1 MDSLF
6 FAADDYEDERMWA
19 AKKETSNPLSS
30 RQDVVAELNTLLGA
44 LDKQFVPGSSRIS
57 LGDTCA
63 HYATDI
69 AEMEGLSR
77 ALWGLFPLLAS
88 GDSTPYSDKYITAIK
103 QGTDPQ
109 SAGYWGETAP
119 YDQRLVEMAA
129 YGLGLALLQDR
140 LTDCFSEREVQ
151 NLHAWLNQITD
162 AQMPDSNWNYFAI
175 MVQLGF
181 KRAGLPFDQS
191 AIDRRF
197 ALMDAYYLGDG
208 WYSDGVGR
216 PKDYYIS
223 MAFHFYGLIYAT
235 LSGDEARAAVLRDR
249 ARQFAEDFIYLSA
262 ADGASIPFGRSLT
275 YRFAMAAFWSAVAF
289 SELEVFT
296 PGIVKG
302 VILRHLRWWQQQ
314 PILDRD
320 GILTLGF
327 AYPNLAM
334 CEDYN
339 APGSPYWA
347 LKTYLILA
355 LKEDHPFWQAEEQ
368 PLPKRA
374 EKHLIPN
381 AQQMLIHADD
391 SQHATLLT
399 AGQLELNNYVNTE
412 AKYTKFAYSS
422 RFGFTIERGR
432 YGIKHAACDSM
443 LLLSDG
449 DNYFRGRRDCDEV
462 RVDENFIFSRWS
474 PWKDV
479 QIDTWLVPFGEWH
492 LRLHRIDSARKLQ
505 TVEGGFAVI
514 KTAHRL
520 QGRGSVLNAQNGS
533 SVIVDL
539 SPAMA
544 RQPDSIVTPPNSS
557 VMFAECASIPV
568 LTTEIPVG
576 ESWLCCAVTASGEQ
590 KNYAV
595 TPRLNINNNQV
606 VIHEPGSERHLTFLI

>member
-1 MDSLF
+1 ML
-6 FAADDYEDERMWA
+6 AAN
-19 AKKETSNPLSS
+19 KEKSNPLSS
-30 RQDVVAELNTLLGA
+30 RRDVVAALNAMLGA
-44 LDKQFVPGSSRIS
+44 LDKQFPQESSHFS

-69 AEMEGLSR
+69 AQMEGLSR
-77 ALWGLFPLLAS
+77 ALWGLFPLMAS
-88 GDSTPYSDKYITAIK
+88 GDAAPFGDKYITAIK
-103 QGTDPQ
+103 LGTDPQ

-129 YGLGLALLQDR
+129 YGLGLSLLQDK
-140 LTDCFSEREVQ
+140 LTARFSERELQ

-181 KRAGLPFDQS
+181 KRAGMPFDQS

-197 ALMDAYYLGDG
+197 AMMDEYYLGDG
-208 WYSDGVGR
+208 WYSDGPGR

-235 LSGDEARAAVLRDR
+235 LSGDEERSAVLRDR
-249 ARQFAEDFIYLSA
+249 ARLFADDFIYMSA
-262 ADGASIPFGRSLT
+262 TDGASIPFGRSLT
-275 YRFAMAAFWSAVAF
+275 YRFAMVAFWSAVAF
-289 SELEVFT
+289 SGLDVFT

-314 PILDRD
+314 PICDRD

-327 AYPNLAM
+327 AYPNLVM

-339 APGSPYWA
+339 SPGSPYWA

-355 LKEDHPFWQAEEQ
+355 LKEEHPFWQADEQ
-368 PLPKRA
+368 PLPERA

-381 AQQMLIHADD
+381 AQQIIIHADA

-399 AGQLELNNYVNTE
+399 AGQLELNNFVNTD

-432 YGIKHAACDSM
+432 YGLKHAACDSM

-449 DNYFRGRRDCDEV
+449 DNYFRGRRDCEEV
-462 RVDENFIFSRWS
+462 RVDENFIFSRWL
-474 PWKDV
+474 PWHDV

-492 LRLHRIDSARKLQ
+492 LRLHRIDSARTLQ
-505 TVEGGFAVI
+505 TVEGGFAVM
-514 KTAHRL
+514 KTEHQL
-520 QGRGSVLNAQNGS
+520 QEKGCYLNAENGS
-533 SVIVDL
+533 SVIIDL
-539 SPAMA
+539 SPAIA
-544 RQPDSIVTPPNSS
+544 RVPDSVVTPPNSS
-557 VMFAECASIPV
+557 IMFAQCASIPV
-568 LTTEIPVG
+568 LATEIPVG
-576 ESWLCCAVTASGEQ
+576 ESWLCCAVTASGER

-595 TPRLNINNNQV
+595 APQLHINRNQV
-606 VIHEPGSERHLTFLI
+606 VIHEPGSERQLAFFI